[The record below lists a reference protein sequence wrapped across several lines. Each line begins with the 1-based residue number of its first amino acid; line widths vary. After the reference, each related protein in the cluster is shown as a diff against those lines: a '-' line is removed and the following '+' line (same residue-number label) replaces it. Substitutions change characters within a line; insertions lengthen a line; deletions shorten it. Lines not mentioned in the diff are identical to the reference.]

1 MPGRERRLLLS
12 LAASAHLAYLY
23 RMNQVTAPLL
33 TSRAEAT
40 RAAIV
45 STAEQLFRSLGYQ
58 KTTVA
63 DIARALHMSSA
74 NIYRFF
80 PSKAAINEAICER
93 VLAELEDVA
102 WAEARRVGPATE
114 RMRALFSATQARV
127 QDICFSER
135 RMHDMIS
142 AAMAENWP
150 AIEAYIRRV
159 DGAIAAIVADGQQQ
173 GCFAPLDPE
182 QAGRLVHACMICFA
196 HPTVVEQ
203 CLEDDLPRLA
213 AEMADFVLRA
223 LRA

>member
-1 MPGRERRLLLS
+1 
-12 LAASAHLAYLY
+12 
-23 RMNQVTAPLL
+23 MNQMTAPPL
-33 TSRAEAT
+33 SARAEAT
-40 RAAIV
+40 RASIV
-45 STAEQLFRSLGYQ
+45 VTAEQLFRSLGYQ

-93 VLAELEDVA
+93 VLAELEEVA
-102 WAEARRVGPATE
+102 WAEARRDGPAAE
-114 RMRALFSATQARV
+114 RMRALFAATQARI
-127 QDICFSER
+127 QDICFTER

-159 DGAIAAIVADGQQQ
+159 DGAIAAIIADGQRQ
-173 GCFAPLDPE
+173 GSFAALDAE
-182 QAGRLVHACMICFA
+182 QAGHLVHACMICFA

-213 AEMADFVLRA
+213 AEMAEFVLRA

>member
-1 MPGRERRLLLS
+1 
-12 LAASAHLAYLY
+12 
-23 RMNQVTAPLL
+23 MNQVTAPLL

-45 STAEQLFRSLGYQ
+45 ATAEQLFRSLGYQ

-114 RMRALFSATQARV
+114 RMRALFSATQARI

-182 QAGRLVHACMICFA
+182 QTGRLVHACMICFA